1 MPRAPIAAAND
12 EGLEHAWAWFSHHSQ
27 QRFVTMNFYIVIAGA
42 ILAGAAALLK
52 DGQQLACTFL
62 GVTLA
67 ALSVVFFL
75 MDRRARRIVK
85 IGEDAL
91 EVFQDK
97 LATEASVPDLNLI
110 RRSNQKVAFEFSYS
124 WLFIA
129 MYAVFLT
136 AGVVLALNQ
145 QIFKLSPPKGQV
157 HSTPKGQTRPKQD
170 PEPVPKPSDAAP
182 PQVKPMARA
191 PAKPPAPTDEAKAKS
206 D

>member
-1 MPRAPIAAAND
+1 MPRAPIATAND

-52 DGQQLACTFL
+52 DGQQLACSFL

-67 ALSVVFFL
+67 VLSVVFFL
-75 MDRRARRIVK
+75 MDRRARRLVK

-110 RRSNQKVAFEFSYS
+110 RRSNHKVGLEFSYS
-124 WLFIA
+124 WLFIV

-157 HSTPKGQTRPKQD
+157 QSPPKDQTSPKED
-170 PEPVPKPSDAAP
+170 PKPSDAAP
-182 PQVKPMARA
+182 PPVKPVAKVPAKA
-191 PAKPPAPTDEAKAKS
+191 PAPADEVKAKS